1 MNGEAFFRQLDND
14 VFEATEWSRGPWS
27 PKHQHA
33 GPPSALV
40 AGRLGEMVDDSFR
53 VVRVAIEV
61 TRQVPIGK
69 LRLERAFRREGRSV
83 KAMTGR
89 LYDEEGKLV
98 LAADALAI
106 AEVELGL
113 DPERPPMDEPLPS
126 DSKPIEFPFQDSEPG
141 YAAAMELRF
150 GRGNFGQG
158 DVMAWMRMRVAL
170 LEGFEPSPLER
181 VLAAADSGNGVSQRV
196 SPFEYTFMNPDLTV
210 TLHRPAEGE
219 WVGMAARTDLDD
231 RGVGVADTCLYD
243 EGGPIGRGVQTLLI
257 RKRG

>member
-1 MNGEAFFRQLDND
+1 MDGQAFFRRLDSD
-14 VFEATEWSRGPWS
+14 LFEATQWTRGPWS

-40 AGRLGEMVDDSFR
+40 AGRLAEMVDDSFR

-61 TRQVPIGK
+61 TRQVPIGR
-69 LRLERAFRREGRSV
+69 LRLERSFRREGRSV
-83 KAMTGR
+83 KAIAGR
-89 LYDEEGKLV
+89 LFDEEGKLV
-98 LAADALAI
+98 LSADALAI

-113 DPERPPMDEPLPS
+113 DPERPLMDEPLAG
-126 DSKPIEFPFQDSEPG
+126 DSKPIEFPFQDSAPG

-150 GRGNFGQG
+150 GRGAFGQG

-170 LEGFEPSPLER
+170 LEGLEPSPLER

-196 SPFEYTFMNPDLTV
+196 SPFEYAFMNPDLNV

-219 WVGMAARTDLDD
+219 WVGMAARTDMDAQ
-231 RGVGVADTCLYD
+231 GTGVADTRLYD
-243 EGGPIGRGVQTLLI
+243 EGGPIGRGIQTLLI

>member
-1 MNGEAFFRQLDND
+1 MGEAVFFRRLDND
-14 VFEATEWSRGPWS
+14 LFDATQWTRGPWS

-33 GPPSALV
+33 GPPSALA
-40 AGRLGEMVDDSFR
+40 AGRLAEMVDERFR

-69 LRLERAFRREGRSV
+69 LRLERSFRREGRSV

-89 LYDEEGKLV
+89 LFDEEGKLV
-98 LAADALAI
+98 LSADALAI

-113 DPERPPMDEPLPS
+113 DPERPPMDEPSPAE
-126 DSKPIEFPFQDSEPG
+126 SKPIEFPFQDSKPS

-150 GRGNFGQG
+150 GRGTFGQG
-158 DVMAWMRMRVAL
+158 DVMAWMRMRIPL
-170 LEGFEPSPLER
+170 LDDATPSPLER

-196 SPFEYTFMNPDLTV
+196 SALEYTFMNPDLTV

-219 WVGMAARTDLDD
+219 WVGIAARTDLDD
-231 RGVGVADTCLYD
+231 QGVGVADALLYD
-243 EGGPIGRGVQTLLI
+243 EGGPIGRGIQTLLI

>member
-1 MNGEAFFRQLDND
+1 
-14 VFEATEWSRGPWS
+14 
-27 PKHQHA
+27 
-33 GPPSALV
+33 
-40 AGRLGEMVDDSFR
+40 MVDDSFR
-53 VVRVAIEV
+53 IVRVAIEV
-61 TRQVPIGK
+61 TRQVPIGR
-69 LRLERAFRREGRSV
+69 LRLARSFRREGRSV

-106 AEVELGL
+106 AEAGLEL
-113 DPERPPMDEPLPS
+113 DPEPSPMDEAAPA
-126 DSKPIEFPFQDSEPG
+126 DSKPIHFPFQDSEPG

-150 GRGNFGQG
+150 GRGTFGQG

-170 LEGFEPSPLER
+170 LEGSEPSPLER

-196 SPFEYTFMNPDLTV
+196 SPFEHTFMNPDLTV

-231 RGVGVADTCLYD
+231 QGVGVADARLYD